1 MKKPQKKIIS
11 VLLSAALM
19 ITVCNPAF
27 AGAAEKNKSSEKE
40 ETIYATLA
48 SDGSLKSM
56 YAVNSFNGGNITDYG
71 NYENVKML
79 NTEDP
84 IKQNGDTV
92 TFSSSAEKVYYQG
105 DLENRPLPWNISIQ
119 YLLDGKKYTADEIAG
134 KSGQL
139 EVRFK
144 VEKNEDCTGSFYDNY
159 ALQASF
165 TLDTEQ
171 CSDISAPDATI
182 ANAGG
187 SKQLTYTILP
197 GKGIDTSFY
206 ADVKDFEMESASIN
220 GIHLNLNADIDDSAL
235 TGKVGE
241 LISAVSSLNKGAA
254 QLSDGTAAVEEGA
267 SKTEQGA
274 LALKNGASSLSGISE
289 LKNASSQIRSGIDD
303 AYNGSLMFSQ
313 NFGYAQYK
321 NVMSDYGIDVDSL
334 RSENEQMISDLNQQ
348 IEILKQAPEQSE
360 SVQNQIQLLQE
371 AAALLEKNNG
381 ASSGTENYI
390 TNISGQL
397 SPLTENMKLLK
408 TKYETFDDSLSQ
420 LSEGAEKLTSGTE
433 ELYQGTAA
441 LRSSI
446 SSLHD
451 GSQKMAEGTDSLY
464 RETAD
469 SEAQIKEKIDDILQ
483 SINGSMED
491 PASFVSE
498 KNTNVKSVQFVIKTD
513 PVEINEKQPA
523 EEKPKEESS
532 LWEKFLD
539 LFK

>member
-1 MKKPQKKIIS
+1 MKNPQKKIIS

-134 KSGQL
+134 KSGHL

-182 ANAGG
+182 AT
-187 SKQLTYTILP
+187 Q
-197 GKGIDTSFY
+197 
-206 ADVKDFEMESASIN
+206 
-220 GIHLNLNADIDDSAL
+220 
-235 TGKVGE
+235 
-241 LISAVSSLNKGAA
+241 
-254 QLSDGTAAVEEGA
+254 
-267 SKTEQGA
+267 
-274 LALKNGASSLSGISE
+274 
-289 LKNASSQIRSGIDD
+289 
-303 AYNGSLMFSQ
+303 
-313 NFGYAQYK
+313 
-321 NVMSDYGIDVDSL
+321 
-334 RSENEQMISDLNQQ
+334 
-348 IEILKQAPEQSE
+348 
-360 SVQNQIQLLQE
+360 
-371 AAALLEKNNG
+371 AAAN
-381 ASSGTENYI
+381 SSPIPY
-390 TNISGQL
+390 
-397 SPLTENMKLLK
+397 
-408 TKYETFDDSLSQ
+408 F
-420 LSEGAEKLTSGTE
+420 
-433 ELYQGTAA
+433 
-441 LRSSI
+441 
-446 SSLHD
+446 
-451 GSQKMAEGTDSLY
+451 
-464 RETAD
+464 RER
-469 SEAQIKEKIDDILQ
+469 E
-483 SINGSMED
+483 
-491 PASFVSE
+491 
-498 KNTNVKSVQFVIKTD
+498 
-513 PVEINEKQPA
+513 
-523 EEKPKEESS
+523 
-532 LWEKFLD
+532 
-539 LFK
+539 

>member
-119 YLLDGKKYTADEIAG
+119 YLLDGKKYTANEIAG
-134 KSGQL
+134 KSGHL

>member
-134 KSGQL
+134 KSGHL

-274 LALKNGASSLSGISE
+274 LALKNGASSLSGIS
-289 LKNASSQIRSGIDD
+289 
-303 AYNGSLMFSQ
+303 
-313 NFGYAQYK
+313 
-321 NVMSDYGIDVDSL
+321 
-334 RSENEQMISDLNQQ
+334 
-348 IEILKQAPEQSE
+348 
-360 SVQNQIQLLQE
+360 
-371 AAALLEKNNG
+371 
-381 ASSGTENYI
+381 
-390 TNISGQL
+390 
-397 SPLTENMKLLK
+397 
-408 TKYETFDDSLSQ
+408 
-420 LSEGAEKLTSGTE
+420 
-433 ELYQGTAA
+433 
-441 LRSSI
+441 
-446 SSLHD
+446 
-451 GSQKMAEGTDSLY
+451 
-464 RETAD
+464 
-469 SEAQIKEKIDDILQ
+469 
-483 SINGSMED
+483 
-491 PASFVSE
+491 
-498 KNTNVKSVQFVIKTD
+498 
-513 PVEINEKQPA
+513 
-523 EEKPKEESS
+523 
-532 LWEKFLD
+532 
-539 LFK
+539 

>member
-11 VLLSAALM
+11 VLLSAVLM

-27 AGAAEKNKSSEKE
+27 AGAAEKKKSSEKE

-134 KSGQL
+134 KSGHL

-220 GIHLNLNADIDDSAL
+220 GIHLNLNADVDDSAL
-235 TGKVGE
+235 TEKVGE
-241 LISAVSSLNKGAA
+241 LINAVSSLNKGAA

>member
-134 KSGQL
+134 KSGHL

-381 ASSGTENYI
+381 IIRYG
-390 TNISGQL
+390 
-397 SPLTENMKLLK
+397 KL
-408 TKYETFDDSLSQ
+408 Y
-420 LSEGAEKLTSGTE
+420 
-433 ELYQGTAA
+433 Y
-441 LRSSI
+441 
-446 SSLHD
+446 
-451 GSQKMAEGTDSLY
+451 
-464 RETAD
+464 
-469 SEAQIKEKIDDILQ
+469 
-483 SINGSMED
+483 
-491 PASFVSE
+491 
-498 KNTNVKSVQFVIKTD
+498 
-513 PVEINEKQPA
+513 
-523 EEKPKEESS
+523 
-532 LWEKFLD
+532 
-539 LFK
+539 

>member
-134 KSGQL
+134 KSGHL

-371 AAALLEKNNG
+371 AAALLEKNNV